1 MLHVPLPGVS
11 SSRLPHRRRS
21 RDARRPKDP
30 SPDGLRHGFGRHLL
44 QQVLRGVHLARRERE
59 HRVAVPDCM
68 CRAHDARNGVVRR
81 PRQQVSPLLA
91 QARIGRHDPDDGVRP
106 GSVGPGGSWLRLL
119 LIAQRPG
126 PNPRQDRAALRQDL
140 AHSIDGEQ
148 RPDDHRALVDGGR
161 PDPPLHLPFRP
172 PDLGDRGPGPGPDR
186 SLLHLIGGR
195 VARSIPLV
203 GTGTGLRIPDPK
215 VEQRCTGHDGHY
227 GHPRGEPDPT
237 LLQVSHDA
245 RGRAQAEC
253 ASSGEEDAVNEVHGV
268 LLAGGS
274 AFGLGAAAGVMRYLE
289 ERGIGFA
296 AGVAV
301 VPIVPGAALFDLGIG
316 DPKARPGP
324 NEGYGACD
332 AATDQVEEGT
342 VGAGT
347 GATVA
352 KIRGPEGQ
360 VKGGIGSASITEGSV
375 VVGALFA
382 VNAVGEVLAEDGAV
396 LAGVRPGAR
405 GDEEEA
411 EPTTPWPDGPG
422 TNTIIGVVATNARL
436 SKERAHLLA
445 GSAHDTVS
453 GVVRPA
459 HTIWDGD
466 TVFTLATG
474 QVDAPQDLL

>member
-1 MLHVPLPGVS
+1 MITAVRGIRVGHATDRRGLTGCTVVLCPPGTVGS
-11 SSRLPHRRRS
+11 GEVRGGAPATRET
-21 RDARRPKDP
+21 D
-30 SPDGLRHGFGRHLL
+30 LL
-44 QQVLRGVHLARRERE
+44 
-59 HRVAVPDCM
+59 
-68 CRAHDARNGVVRR
+68 
-81 PRQQVSPLLA
+81 
-91 QARIGRHDPDDGVRP
+91 RP
-106 GSVGPGGSWLRLL
+106 GML
-119 LIAQRPG
+119 
-126 PNPRQDRAALRQDL
+126 
-140 AHSIDGEQ
+140 
-148 RPDDHRALVDGGR
+148 
-161 PDPPLHLPFRP
+161 
-172 PDLGDRGPGPGPDR
+172 
-186 SLLHLIGGR
+186 
-195 VARSIPLV
+195 
-203 GTGTGLRIPDPK
+203 
-215 VEQRCTGHDGHY
+215 
-227 GHPRGEPDPT
+227 
-237 LLQVSHDA
+237 
-245 RGRAQAEC
+245 
-253 ASSGEEDAVNEVHGV
+253 VNEVHGV

-324 NEGYGACD
+324 SEGYGACE

-342 VGAGT
+342 IGAGT

-352 KIRGPEGQ
+352 KIQGPERQ
-360 VKGGIGSASITEGSV
+360 VKGGIGSASVTEGSV

-382 VNAVGEVLAEDGAV
+382 VNAVGEIMAEDGAV
-396 LAGVRPGAR
+396 LAGVRSGAT

-411 EPTTPWPDGPG
+411 EPTAPWPDGPR

-445 GSAHDTVS
+445 GSAQDAVS

-474 QVDAPQDLL
+474 QVDAPQDLLEQMANGAVEESIRRGVLRATGVPGAPSVGEAR